1 MGQLTQVQSVIIT
14 GVISVIV
21 GILTLAGVIYQSNKI
36 FDKQKAEAD
45 TERKLLAQEFR
56 DYKDLIHQVNKDI
69 KSDVEKLSRK
79 VDEHNNYG
87 VRIPVLEKEIEGM
100 KIRISN
106 LEDK

>member
-21 GILTLAGVIYQSNKI
+21 GILTLAGVIYQSNKT
-36 FDKQKAEAD
+36 FDKQKAETD